1 MLHDLNKIITGLRTA
16 HYNRCFDD
24 GGNCAGNQCPYFLQD
39 CNDMLLDAA
48 VALEGFS
55 KRPSSDRV
63 QCCINHIN
71 SSLDVDPWA
80 AQMAERALR
89 AWQEPKLPT
98 DEQRG
103 AEPWPD

>member
-16 HYNRCFDD
+16 HQNRCFDD

-39 CNDMLLDAA
+39 CNVILLDAA

-89 AWQEPKLPT
+89 AWQEDYHTMPYSTKE
-98 DEQRG
+98 D
-103 AEPWPD
+103 